1 MSNLG
6 DVKALPKL
14 ELHAELPQLQ
24 KQLMRLA
31 QRVAEL
37 EAKTK
42 GMADIIDEQQ
52 ATIDKLQAAAGA
64 QHATGDRLPARDT
77 RAHGSLLGPSQ
88 VRKSGHKHLRA
99 DREGHRP
106 AHGDHGE

>member
-52 ATIDKLQAAAGA
+52 ATIAKLQAAAGA
-64 QHATGDRLPARDT
+64 QRASGDT
-77 RAHGSLLGPSQ
+77 RAPHGSLLGPSQ
-88 VRKSGHKHLRA
+88 VSKSEHKHLRA

>member
-24 KQLMRLA
+24 TQLMRLA

-52 ATIDKLQAAAGA
+52 ATIAKLQAAAGA
-64 QHATGDRLPARDT
+64 QRAAGDT

-88 VRKSGHKHLRA
+88 VSKSEHKHLRA